1 MADPNNK
8 PASFR
13 NDISADDSDDL
24 SKFLAQL
31 GEDTG
36 GRVEPTPAPPTTPP
50 PPQPSLSRYDELR
63 RVKGVRMEKSDLTLF
78 SDLSVVLGKVNA
90 AQRTVEAL
98 REKHP
103 DLVDERIYN
112 TWVTNL
118 KETQMIMLREFHALR
133 NGLKEKKYDKR
144 CICTK
149 CNAVFLVPLPDGV
162 CDECRSASGPT
173 ERHLPTE

>member
-1 MADPNNK
+1 MADPTNK

-13 NDISADDSDDL
+13 SDIAADDSMDL

-31 GEDTG
+31 GEEPG
-36 GRVEPTPAPPTTPP
+36 GRVEPTPQKAPPPAP
-50 PPQPSLSRYDELR
+50 EPALSRYDELR
-63 RVKGVRMEKSDLTLF
+63 RLKGVRMEKTDLTIF

-90 AQRTVEAL
+90 AQRTVETL
-98 REKHP
+98 RAKHP
-103 DLVDERIYN
+103 ELVDERIYN

-149 CNAVFLVPLPDGV
+149 CNAVFLVPLPDGI
-162 CDECRSASGPT
+162 CDECRSVSKPT